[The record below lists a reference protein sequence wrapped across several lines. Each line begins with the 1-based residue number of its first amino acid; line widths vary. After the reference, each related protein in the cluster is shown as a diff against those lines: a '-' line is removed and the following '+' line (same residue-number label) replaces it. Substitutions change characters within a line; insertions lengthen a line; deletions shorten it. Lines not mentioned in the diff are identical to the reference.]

1 MLAGVRAEYNHVMTG
16 DTNSLQDA
24 KKALRSA
31 VMAARDAMP
40 ADARQAAS
48 NAITQRLVGLEAY
61 RDANS
66 VLTYMSFGTE
76 LDTHHF
82 FDRLLRDGKMAAL
95 PRIDKASKS
104 LVIHRVESH
113 ADLVDG
119 VWGIRE
125 PRADA
130 PQVAMAD
137 IDMVLMPGLAFDR
150 SGNRLGYGAGYYDR
164 LLASALRKPL
174 RVAAAFDCQVVDAV
188 PTGPADQPFHLLITE
203 FQLLH
208 ISP

>member
-1 MLAGVRAEYNHVMTG
+1 MLAGARAEYNHVMTG
-16 DTNSLQDA
+16 ATNSLNDA
-24 KKALRSA
+24 KKALRTA
-31 VMAARDAMP
+31 VLAARDAMP
-40 ADARQAAS
+40 ADARHAAAK
-48 NAITQRLVGLEAY
+48 AITQRLVGLDAY

-76 LDTHHF
+76 PDTQHF
-82 FDRLLRDGKMAAL
+82 FDRLLRDGKMTVL

-104 LVIHRVESH
+104 LKLHRVESH

-130 PQVAMAD
+130 PLVAIAD
-137 IDMVLMPGLAFDR
+137 IDVVLMPGLAFDR
-150 SGNRLGYGAGYYDR
+150 AGNRLGHGAGYYDR
-164 LLASALRKPL
+164 LLATVLRKPL
-174 RVAAAFDCQVVDAV
+174 RVAAAFDCQVVNAV
-188 PTGPADQPFHLLITE
+188 PTGPDDQPFHLLITE
-203 FQLLH
+203 SQLLH